1 MKFLDL
7 VKVYIRSGSGGAGS
21 VSFRRE
27 KNIEYGG
34 PDGGNGGHGGSVWVE
49 AIDGLNTLIDFRY
62 QQHFF
67 AENGKSGMGK
77 QRSGPHG
84 SDKVLQ
90 VPVGTEIL
98 DEDQKT
104 LLADLT
110 KVGDRVLMAQG
121 GNGGFGNLHFK
132 SSTNQAPRK
141 ANPGQEGLERTIWLR
156 LKLIAD
162 VGLLGMPNAGKS
174 TFLSATSNARP
185 KIADYPFTTLYPNL
199 GVVGIDT
206 SEFVMA
212 DIPGLIKG
220 AHMGHGLGDL
230 FLGHVER
237 CSVLVHL
244 IDVTDENFIN
254 NYNTIIDE
262 VNQYDDTLS
271 QKTRLTVLNK
281 VDALTKEER
290 ALYKNQLATIIDE
303 PIFMISAVSGEGIE
317 KLLRAIRIEVDKG
330 KTMEVEEEQGSLEWH
345 P

>member
-1 MKFLDL
+1 M
-7 VKVYIRSGSGGAGS
+7 
-21 VSFRRE
+21 
-27 KNIEYGG
+27 
-34 PDGGNGGHGGSVWVE
+34 
-49 AIDGLNTLIDFRY
+49 NTLIDFRY

-77 QRSGPHG
+77 QRSGSHG

-98 DEDQKT
+98 DEDQET

-199 GVVGIDT
+199 GVVGIDA

-254 NYNTIIDE
+254 NYQTIIDE

-271 QKTRLTVLNK
+271 L
-281 VDALTKEER
+281 
-290 ALYKNQLATIIDE
+290 IHI
-303 PIFMISAVSGEGIE
+303 
-317 KLLRAIRIEVDKG
+317 
-330 KTMEVEEEQGSLEWH
+330 
-345 P
+345 